1 MQIQGGRV
9 FSLAAA
15 VILVVGCTAV
25 GDGVD
30 ALEPNAVEYTLLLGG
45 SNATTVRVAV
55 RARGDSDGTTRF
67 EIATSWAGVDDCE
80 RFVHGL
86 TVRDASGRECPL
98 RTDPSAPHGWTAE
111 HEPDA
116 VLTAEYELRPSGPDP
131 LADARTRYEPVVRD
145 DLFLLI
151 GEMGLVYPTRLN
163 ECGPVDVRL
172 RWKGFQERGWT
183 VVSSFGDEGE
193 RLTRLPLPAFR
204 NAVFLAGRVR
214 VHDRD
219 VRGGLLRVA
228 TYGDDWPFTDE
239 ELVDLIERVVVAE
252 REFVDDFTFPYFL
265 VTAVPAGPRATPQ
278 SLSLAG
284 IRLTDSVA
292 LFLAPGTL
300 LRTDPVHREHVLR
313 QLAHECFHTW
323 NGGKIVF
330 AQPEEACY
338 WFSEGFTE
346 FYASRL
352 LRRTGLIDDASWMD
366 GTNQALK
373 LLWLS
378 PVATASATTIVR
390 DLWSSYE
397 IQLLTLLRGEITAL
411 ALDEEIRRVSGGEK
425 SLDDFFR
432 EVLAAARDGE
442 VEETG
447 RLLAR
452 VARWT
457 SPEFAEALRRVNV
470 DGALP
475 SPPESLSE
483 PRAERFYAE
492 AVRDGDQTRS
502 IKSLPQGPALRLPQ
516 YRLGKAD
523 AKSR

>member
-1 MQIQGGRV
+1 MRGRRM
-9 FSLAAA
+9 FSLVAMMLA
-15 VILVVGCTAV
+15 VGCGAP
-25 GDGVD
+25 GDKVD
-30 ALEPNAVEYTLLLGG
+30 VLEPNAVEYTFSLNGG
-45 SNATTVRVAV
+45 DATTVRVAV

-67 EIATSWAGVDDCE
+67 EVAASWAGVDDCE

-86 TVRDASGRECPL
+86 TVKEASGRECVL
-98 RTDPSAPHGWTAE
+98 SKHPSTPNGWTAE
-111 HEPDA
+111 HEPYA
-116 VLTAEYELRPSGPDP
+116 MLTADYELRPSGPDP

-151 GEMGLVYPTRLN
+151 GEMGLIYPKRLN
-163 ECGPVDVRL
+163 ECGPVDIRL
-172 RWKGFQERGWT
+172 RWTGFQERGWT
-183 VVSSFGDEGE
+183 VLSSFSDEGE
-193 RLTRLPLPAFR
+193 RLARRPLPAFR

-219 VRGGLLRVA
+219 VRGGLLRIA
-228 TYGDDWPFTDE
+228 TYGDDWPFADE

-252 REFVDDFTFPYFL
+252 REFVDDFAFPHFL

-284 IRLTDSVA
+284 IRLTGSVA

-352 LRRTGLIDDASWMD
+352 LRRAGLIDDASWVD
-366 GTNQALK
+366 GTNRALER
-373 LLWLS
+373 LWLS
-378 PVATASATTIVR
+378 PVATASATTIVS
-390 DLWSSYE
+390 DLWSNYE

-411 ALDEEIRRVSGGEK
+411 ALEEEIRRVSGGEK
-425 SLDDFFR
+425 TLDDFFR

-457 SPEFAEALRRVNV
+457 SPEFADALRRVIV

-475 SPPESLSE
+475 SPPASLSE
-483 PRAERFYAE
+483 PPADRFYAE
-492 AVRDGDQTRS
+492 AVRDGDQASS
-502 IKSLPQGPALRLPQ
+502 IESLPQGRALRLPQ
-516 YRLGKAD
+516 YRLRKAD
-523 AKSR
+523 ADSR